1 MRLSLDGTVIYP
13 DKFIPLAESN
23 NCIHTL
29 TRIILNKACKI
40 IHEFE
45 NDYDFDALT
54 INCSSSELSD
64 RNLFND
70 LMGIIND
77 NGINPE
83 HIRLELTES
92 AMFDDFETVL
102 YNMEKLNQSGIKFY
116 LDDFGTGYSNIE
128 RIIGC
133 PFYTIKFDKSLL
145 YKALNNDGVS
155 DLMSHMIS
163 VFKKQGFVLLIE
175 GVEDDT
181 QNSYCIEQG
190 FDYIQGYKYSKP
202 HPIIELKNYFNKKSG
217 AAV

>member
-1 MRLSLDGTVIYP
+1 
-13 DKFIPLAESN
+13 
-23 NCIHTL
+23 
-29 TRIILNKACKI
+29 
-40 IHEFE
+40 
-45 NDYDFDALT
+45 
-54 INCSSSELSD
+54 
-64 RNLFND
+64 
-70 LMGIIND
+70 MGIIND

-202 HPIIELKNYFNKKSG
+202 HPVIELKNYFNKKSG